1 MPCEQVPAYRP
12 DQGRKHQRLA
22 VCDNIEVRAMPDPS
36 VLATF
41 VPKNAPIRL
50 RVAAMMTAVRGLS
63 TLVETTVAM
72 ALAQS

>member
-1 MPCEQVPAYRP
+1 
-12 DQGRKHQRLA
+12 
-22 VCDNIEVRAMPDPS
+22 MPDPS

>member
-22 VCDNIEVRAMPDPS
+22 VCDNIGVDNARSERVGD
-36 VLATF
+36 L